1 MDLQNDLNEAQR
13 AAVKYIDG
21 PSLVIAGAGS
31 GKTRVL
37 TYKIAYL
44 LDQGK
49 NLYSLLVLTFTNK
62 AAREMVERIRK
73 MFGETFYIRQKY
85 IGTFH
90 SVFARILRVESDK
103 IGFSSDFTIYD
114 EADSRSLLKSIIKE
128 MGLSEKTYKPAVV
141 HARISM
147 AKNQLIGIDSYESDS
162 DILSQNK
169 RAGMPEIA
177 KIYREYVQRCKLA
190 NAMDF
195 DDLLVYTYR
204 LFVERNDVLKK
215 YGKIFKYIMV
225 DEYQDTNYVQKKI
238 LTLLYNVMEEKAI
251 CAVGDD
257 SQSIYS
263 FRGANIDNILSFTR
277 DFPAENGNYARL
289 FKLEQNY
296 RSTQT
301 IVEAANSLIKHNRNQ
316 IPKDVFSENAKGEK
330 IQYKPAYSDKEEAA
344 IVAKDVK
351 RIRRED
357 GCQYSDFAI
366 LYRTNAQSRSFEE
379 EFRKQGI
386 PYRIYGGLS
395 FYQRKEIK
403 DIIAYFRLVANP
415 DDEEAIKRIIN
426 YPARGIGAT
435 TVLKIA
441 DCAHQNQVSF
451 WEVIGAP
458 ERYGLAVTKGTINK
472 LETFRLLISSFID
485 RAQTTDVYELG
496 DAIIKESGI
505 SQDIMSGKDADDLAR
520 QENLEEFLSG
530 MSAFVEERREEGRFD
545 ELFLQDYLQDVA
557 LLTDADSDGDKDEPR
572 VSLMTVHAAKGLEFP
587 TVFVVGLEENI
598 FPSPLSAASLRE
610 LEEERRLL
618 YVAITR
624 AEKHCI
630 LTNAKNRWRYGKME
644 FDNPSRFIDEIDCKL
659 IDCQDEAGGSLF
671 GSMSESR
678 LGSRSGSMFGSR
690 ADSMSDQPE
699 WARAQRPRR
708 PWEDAEQPRYSS
720 RYQNSKPVASQFVAD
735 PKPSLFDD
743 EPETSRTSGRSSVS
757 GRSSLSEGNFK
768 SVRALNAA
776 KRYMETHSSHPASR
790 GTGSSAASVSSSAAS
805 SAGSSSCGLQEG
817 MKIEHQ
823 RFGRGTVLK
832 IEGTGENTKAT
843 VEFVHSGTKQLLLK
857 YAKFTVVD

>member
-1 MDLQNDLNEAQR
+1 MDLLNDLNEAQR
-13 AAVKYIDG
+13 AAVEYIDG

-44 LDQGK
+44 LSQGMK
-49 NLYSLLVLTFTNK
+49 PWSIMALTFTNK
-62 AAREMVERIRK
+62 AAREMKERIGK
-73 MFGETFYIRQKY
+73 LVGNDLAQHLYM
-85 IGTFH
+85 GTFH
-90 SVFARILRVESDK
+90 SIFSRILRAEAEH
-103 IGFSSDFTIYD
+103 IGFNNNFTIYD
-114 EADSRSLLKSIIKE
+114 ESDSRSLIKAIVKE
-128 MGLSEKTYKPAVV
+128 MGLDDKKYKPAAV
-141 HARISM
+141 HAKISM
-147 AKNQLIGIDSYESDS
+147 AKNNLMSAAAYESDAA
-162 DILSQNK
+162 IFEQNK
-169 RAGMPEIA
+169 RAQMPEVG
-177 KIYREYVQRCKLA
+177 KIFVAYVQRCKQA

-195 DDLLVYTYR
+195 DDLLTLTYQ
-204 LFVERNDVLKK
+204 LFREHEDIRHKYAARFDYVL
-215 YGKIFKYIMV
+215 V
-225 DEYQDTNYVQKKI
+225 DEYQDTNHVQMSI
-238 LTLLYNVMEEKAI
+238 VMQLCQEKQRV

-263 FRGANIDNILSFTR
+263 FRGANIDNIL
-277 DFPAENGNYARL
+277 NYQRQFQGTRL

-458 ERYGLAVTKGTINK
+458 ERYGLAVNKGTMNK
-472 LETFRLLISSFID
+472 LETFRLLISSFIE

-644 FDNPSRFIDEIDCKL
+644 FDNPSRFIDEIDGKL

-743 EPETSRTSGRSSVS
+743 EPETSRTSGRSS
-757 GRSSLSEGNFK
+757 LSEGNFK

-790 GTGSSAASVSSSAAS
+790 GTGSSAASVSSSTAS

-823 RFGRGTVLK
+823 RFGRGMVLK